1 MSLIIHRRG
10 TSRAKFCQLRFCLRC
25 RRRFLAHHTPFVSSA
40 SARATRAEEEM
51 ERAVPLEG
59 NKWLFLLFKFP
70 VCRIVYGILPCH
82 PHTIS
87 LALSQASLPHRLHSI
102 DNKQSFHGEGD
113 SRENSFRIPFSGSPL
128 TTSRIELEISSDL
141 NGNATH
147 KGISGL
153 VGGTISLLIVS
164 RAAFIHISSVVLRKQ
179 HRKVGTR
186 RTSRGRCERRNKS

>member
-1 MSLIIHRRG
+1 
-10 TSRAKFCQLRFCLRC
+10 
-25 RRRFLAHHTPFVSSA
+25 
-40 SARATRAEEEM
+40 M

-82 PHTIS
+82 PHTMYLS
-87 LALSQASLPHRLHSI
+87 LSQASLPHRLHSI

-164 RAAFIHISSVVLRKQ
+164 RAAFIHISFGCSQEAASK
-179 HRKVGTR
+179 G
-186 RTSRGRCERRNKS
+186 RNKTHVSRQMREAEQKLKLITFFHLSDDGW

>member
-1 MSLIIHRRG
+1 
-10 TSRAKFCQLRFCLRC
+10 
-25 RRRFLAHHTPFVSSA
+25 
-40 SARATRAEEEM
+40 M

-186 RTSRGRCERRNKS
+186 RTSRGRCERRNKSWNWLHFSIYLMMAGEHDEEVEEDSWLGAQHIFISSIILRSHIQPHYN